1 MENMANKMTAR
12 EDAEEEERALLDEDN
27 QGGVREEESD
37 PLMALL
43 STLNR
48 NIITMGESLKRN
60 HSPSEPLRPA
70 ETAKRARLCVGT
82 EETPEAGE
90 GSDSDSEAL
99 LTQNHEESNL
109 TQEDDSLLDNLSKSL
124 EGEEETSSPIP
135 EKLAAIVEKRWHCK
149 LAMNKIKEKQDKFLR
164 PENCKTLVAP
174 RVNKA
179 IWSTLTRDVKS
190 KDIRLTQPQQILA
203 TAGRA
208 ILQSTVSLLDARNNK
223 TKVNIDEIIA
233 INTDVL
239 ALLGHSSA
247 DIAQLRRDNIRQSLS
262 ENYKALCSTEI
273 PVTDHLFG
281 DEDDFQTRVKAIT
294 DSNKISKS
302 ATRNDGVGFNKS
314 PQSLKDPRQI
324 GNKYFLGQGY
334 SNKNHPK
341 QFTGRRQ
348 FQRERGRAWSKT
360 RSTLRNQNQT
370 Y

>member
-1 MENMANKMTAR
+1 MANKMTAR
-12 EDAEEEERALLDEDN
+12 GDAEEEERMLLEEGN
-27 QGGVREEESD
+27 QNDAREEERD
-37 PLMALL
+37 TLMALL
-43 STLNR
+43 STLNS
-48 NIITMGESLKRN
+48 NIIHMGKSLKRN
-60 HSPSEPLRPA
+60 HSSSDQLRPA
-70 ETAKRARLCVGT
+70 EPAKRPRLSNGT
-82 EETPEAGE
+82 ETTPEAGE

-99 LTQNHEESNL
+99 LTQNREESSL
-109 TQEDDSLLDNLSKSL
+109 TQEDDSLLDALSKSL
-124 EGEEETSSPIP
+124 EGEEETSPPIP
-135 EKLAAIVEKRWHCK
+135 EKLAAIVEKRWNCK
-149 LAMNKIKEKQDKFLR
+149 LATNKMKEKQKKILR

-179 IWSTLTRDVKS
+179 IWTTLNRDVKS

-208 ILQSTVSLLDARNNK
+208 ILQSTVSLLEARNNK

-247 DIAQLRRDNIRQSLS
+247 DIAQLRRDNIPQSLS
-262 ENYKALCSTEI
+262 EHYKVLCSTEI

-281 DEDDFQTRVKAIT
+281 DEGDFQTRVKAIT

-302 ATRNDGVGFNKS
+302 ATRNDGVGFNKL
-314 PQSLKDPRQI
+314 PQSLKDSRQI

-334 SNKNHPK
+334 SNKNHPR
-341 QFTGRRQ
+341 QFPGRRQ
-348 FQRERGRAWSKT
+348 FQRESWRAWSKT
-360 RSTLRNQNQT
+360 RSTPRNQNQT